1 MQEIRRRRAIAIG
14 LRARAPVYVRVL
26 ALALLAAGLT
36 YVGLSYWR
44 SRSRTEFR
52 MRGGPT
58 ELSTEVVRR
67 VEGFEHTET
76 RNNKLYLKVTA
87 ARELTFADGHHELED
102 VRMELHPETGE
113 KPDTIS
119 ARRTIVFDDNRR
131 VSFAGNVEIETR
143 DSLRAKTEA
152 IEYNINEEVG
162 RTDVAISF
170 ERENVRGRADGA
182 TVDAKNK
189 KLELRGGVEIT
200 VEPDAQASN
209 NPAHS
214 ALPVSPSRGVPVTVR
229 SAQAHFDQNSLQL
242 SFSGGATAEQGTDVM
257 SGETLAATLS
267 ERKRVRH
274 VAARNRAYLRS
285 STQGRAAEVH
295 AAEMDF
301 DFDAEQKLK
310 AARALRD
317 VRANTIDSDADVV
330 LQTPGELFVDFVA
343 QGDRS
348 ILKEMRAGS
357 RPVVTLS
364 APKSKAG
371 DPKAAN
377 KRLTAD
383 SVRLFWRT
391 TGRDLERAEA
401 EGNAELFVE
410 PVQAVPEAD
419 RKTLLAPRFNC
430 EFYEE
435 GNLAREFV
443 ASGGTKA
450 VVDPVQ
456 PSERRA
462 TRTLTSQTMT
472 ARFVRETQD
481 VERLDAAG
489 DARFQELERTLTSQK
504 MAAVFNAQALARVD
518 ATGAAKFNERDRN
531 GQAATVTYTTGDQ
544 VVRLR
549 GGEPVVWDARARL
562 KATEIDSDTFNK
574 ISYGRGRATTTYY
587 SQEQTGGAT
596 PFGKLKSPVFIVAA
610 EAEFQHET
618 GLGIYTGNARAWQDD
633 NFVKADK
640 IILRREQ
647 RRMEGEGNVQ
657 SALYQARRKDSSGA
671 RAVVPVFA
679 SSRRMFYAD
688 AERLLH
694 YEGAV
699 DIKQGTERINSEVA
713 DVYLR
718 GDAYEVERTIAQRA
732 VVVTQ
737 PGKRGTGERG
747 EYTAADETVVLT
759 GNPARVEDSQQ
770 GTSESRRLTVYLR
783 ENRVVSDGGQSKQ
796 NTGRV
801 HSTHKIRK
809 Q

>member
-44 SRSRTEFR
+44 SRNRPEFR
-52 MRGGPT
+52 MRSGPT

-131 VSFAGNVEIETR
+131 VAFSGNVEIETR

-200 VEPDAQASN
+200 VEPDANSSTGNA
-209 NPAHS
+209 
-214 ALPVSPSRGVPVTVR
+214 ALPASPARGVPVTIR
-229 SAQAHFDQNSLQL
+229 SAQAHFDQNTLHL
-242 SFSGGATAEQGTDVM
+242 SFSGGATAEQGADVM

-274 VAARNRAYLRS
+274 VAARGNSYLRS
-285 STQGRAAEVH
+285 STQGRAAEVR
-295 AAEMDF
+295 AADMDF
-301 DFDAEQKLK
+301 DFDGEQKLK
-310 AARALRD
+310 AARAVRD
-317 VRANTIDSDADVV
+317 VRANTIDSDADVA
-330 LQTPGELFVDFVA
+330 LQTAGELFVNFVA

-348 ILKEMRAGS
+348 ILREMRAGS
-357 RPVVTLS
+357 RPVITLS

-391 TGRDLERAEA
+391 AGRDLERAEA

-419 RKTLLAPRFNC
+419 RKTLFAPRFNC

-443 ASGGTKA
+443 AAGGAKA

-456 PSERRA
+456 PSERRG

-489 DARFQELERTLTSQK
+489 EARFQELERTLTSQK
-504 MAAVFNAQALARVD
+504 MTAVFNAQALERVD
-518 ATGAAKFNERDRN
+518 AAGSAKFNERDRN
-531 GQAATVTYTTGDQ
+531 GQAANVSYTAGDQ

-549 GGEPVVWDARARL
+549 GGEPVVWDSRARL
-562 KATEIDSDTFNK
+562 KAAEIDSDTFNK

-618 GLGIYTGNARAWQDD
+618 GLGIYTGSARAWQDD

-657 SALYQARRKDSSGA
+657 SALYQARRKDASGG
-671 RAVVPVFA
+671 RTVVPVFA
-679 SSRRMFYAD
+679 TSRRMFYAD

-718 GDAYEVERTIAQRA
+718 GDAYEVERTIAQHA

-737 PGKRGTGERG
+737 PGKRGTGDRG

-759 GNPARVEDSQQ
+759 GNPARVEDAQQ

-801 HSTHKIRK
+801 HSTHRIRK
-809 Q
+809 P